1 MANAISR
8 PSLSALLI
16 CVLLGWMSVACAP
29 LGSTTSGGGEFN
41 TITQEELMATEA
53 QNLLEA
59 IQRTRPNWL
68 RVRGER
74 SLGAL
79 GTRILVYLNDSK
91 LGSPQ
96 ETLGTFPVESVH
108 HIQRAN
114 SSEAGQLPGAGIGH
128 VDSAILIYTRPQG

>member
-8 PSLSALLI
+8 PSFSALLL
-16 CVLLGWMSVACAP
+16 CALLGWTSVACAP
-29 LGSTTSGGGEFN
+29 LGSTSGGGEFN

-53 QNLLEA
+53 RSLLEA

-68 RVRGER
+68 RVRGDR
-74 SLGAL
+74 SLEAL

-96 ETLGTFPVESVH
+96 ETLRTFPVESVH

-128 VDSAILIYTRPQG
+128 VDSAILIYTRPQS